1 MCGPGVFTVPLPH
14 SVAIMRASEMGFEL
28 AHEEA
33 AQLQLDLAG
42 AQPHRRDGGAVAHHQ
57 ADANYSYE
65 TISERCTIDG
75 IYVACLRCNETG
87 AFSWSW
93 HKEGN
98 RPRVG
103 FATEQEALAD
113 AALRCPYCGGELAD
127 YPRRDGRTTFN
138 GCWKCDDG
146 SA

>member
-1 MCGPGVFTVPLPH
+1 
-14 SVAIMRASEMGFEL
+14 MGFEL

-33 AQLQLDLAG
+33 AQLLLDLEDE
-42 AQPHRRDGGAVAHHQ
+42 QPAPPGTGPQPA
-57 ADANYSYE
+57 ADLGISATYE
-65 TISERCTIDG
+65 TVSERWTEDG
-75 IYVACLRCNETG
+75 ICLSCLRCSERG
-87 AFSWSW
+87 EFSWSW

-98 RPRVG
+98 RPRAG